1 MCGIAGS
8 YAYYARRPVDKE
20 LLETMT
26 SSIEHRGPDGS
37 GFYYSGDRS
46 LGFGHRR
53 LSIIDLSTGDQ
64 PMCNEDKTVWIT
76 FNGEIYNYRTL
87 REELRSHGHKFK
99 TESDTEVIVHSY
111 EQWGEDCTAKF
122 NGIFAFGIW
131 DEKSRRLFLARDQF
145 GVKPLYYYD
154 DGNSLHFA
162 SEMKAILC
170 DPKVSRSID
179 LDALHLCLTFRHTPS
194 PWTLFKSIRKLP
206 PSSSMTVD
214 YSGSRVRNY
223 SNAPQA
229 IDHRKTEAQWLEQLF
244 EVYPQAV
251 KRQMVADTPIGL
263 SLSGGVDSNTLLALM
278 TKEEAHVHTF
288 TVGFEGADDR
298 DDELHVAQEAAQ
310 FLSADFCGRKVSEA
324 DYVEFMHKYMWH
336 LEEPIGNES
345 AAAYYFVAKLACE
358 KVKVLLSGQGADEPF
373 AGYGRHL
380 AAQYVPSLQWLPP
393 NLVNAIGSVVLP
405 FLRGDERPGR
415 FINALSYADEIEQF
429 LSVYAITTTEMR
441 QRLFNEE
448 FSVRSSS
455 YVPVEYI
462 RSQIARA
469 PLGTMLEKMTYIDA
483 RTSLPDN
490 LLLCGDKMAM
500 AAGVEMRVPF
510 LDLEVMKLAESIPGS
525 FKVKDFKNKVIHKK
539 VCERWLPHTTVHR
552 RKIGFNEAMGHWMR
566 RNLDS
571 MLSELIAAPDSI
583 SANLLNVRHIKQLQ
597 QEHST
602 GKADHQRILF
612 LLLSIETWKKVFA

>member
-8 YAYYARRPVDKE
+8 FAYNSRQPVDKV
-20 LLETMT
+20 LLEKMT
-26 SSIEHRGPDGS
+26 TSLEHRGPDGF
-37 GFYYSGDRS
+37 GYFYSKDRS

-64 PMCNEDKTVWIT
+64 PMCNEDGTVWIT

-87 REELRSHGHKFK
+87 GEELRSRGHKFK
-99 TESDTEVIVHSY
+99 TTSDTEVILHAY
-111 EQWGEDCTAKF
+111 EQWGEDCCAKF

-131 DEKSRRLFLARDQF
+131 DEKRQRLFLARDQF
-145 GVKPLYYYD
+145 GVKPLYYFD
-154 DGNSLHFA
+154 DGNRLHFA

-170 DPKVSRSID
+170 DAKVPRAID
-179 LDALHLCLTFRHTPS
+179 LDALHLCLTLRHTPS

-206 PSSSMTVD
+206 PSSSMTID
-214 YSGSRVRNY
+214 YSGIKATAFN
-223 SNAPQA
+223 NAPQP
-229 IDHRKTEAQWLEQLF
+229 INHKNTEAQWLEELAD
-244 EVYPQAV
+244 VYPQAV

-278 TKEEAHVHTF
+278 TKEESHIHTF
-288 TVGFEGADDR
+288 TVGFEGADAR

-310 FLSADFCGRKVSEA
+310 FYNADFCGRKVSEA
-324 DYVEFMHKYMWH
+324 DYVDFMHKYMWH
-336 LEEPIGNES
+336 LEEPVGNES
-345 AAAYYFVAKLACE
+345 AAAYYFVAQLAHE

-393 NLVNAIGSVVLP
+393 AIVKAIGSAVLP
-405 FLRGDERPGR
+405 FMAGMERPGR
-415 FINALSYADEIEQF
+415 FVDALSYSDEIDQF
-429 LSVYAITTTEMR
+429 LSMYAITTAESR
-441 QRLFNEE
+441 RRLFNDD
-448 FSVRSSS
+448 FLVRSSS

-462 RSQIARA
+462 RSQVARA
-469 PLGTMLEKMTYIDA
+469 PMGTMLEKMTYIDA

-500 AAGVEMRVPF
+500 ATGVEMRVPF
-510 LDLEVMKLAESIPGS
+510 LDLEVMKVAESIPGS

-539 VCERWLPHTTVHR
+539 VCERWLPQTTVHR
-552 RKIGFNEAMGHWMR
+552 RKIGFNEAMGNWMR
-566 RNLDS
+566 QNLDGLLTE
-571 MLSELIAAPDSI
+571 MIAAPDSI
-583 SANLLNVRHIKQLQ
+583 TATLLNPRYVKQLQ
-597 QEHST
+597 QEHSA

-612 LLLSIETWKKVFA
+612 LLLSIETWKKVFV